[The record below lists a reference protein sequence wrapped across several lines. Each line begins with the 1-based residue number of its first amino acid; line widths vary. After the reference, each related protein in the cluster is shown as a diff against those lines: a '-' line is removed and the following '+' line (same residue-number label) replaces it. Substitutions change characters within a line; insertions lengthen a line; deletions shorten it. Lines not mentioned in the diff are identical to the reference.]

1 MAAAHL
7 IGSHLRVCELV
18 IMSLVALVTDI
29 RVSSVQ
35 TLEHSFLVRKFANQ
49 EVSGLA
55 LSCG

>member
-1 MAAAHL
+1 MQ
-7 IGSHLRVCELV
+7 GSHLRVCELV